1 MGGFGLIET
10 YFVPVLLQGE
20 AEQVPDEFDSKQNAI
35 DSSKLFNIRVWEG
48 IQYKFAKDLG
58 IAIKVMS
65 EDGKIDTPESNFSDF
80 FRLLTSTEEG
90 RKICEVTPDSIE
102 KDARFVKLYADCVYY
117 CATTYF
123 YGKKF
128 NILVGIREREY
139 NEPMVKALSER
150 AGLDYAELLEAYK
163 TQAVFTEEKI
173 ISIADLIVDL
183 FNIVIELSVQEY
195 ITNMANKEKGGE
207 IAKMSALMEASI
219 IINSTRNLDQ
229 LLKIIMQSAE
239 KVMQAE
245 ASSVFLIDSE
255 KNELFFEI
263 ATGPKEEEVKK
274 IRLKMGEGIAG
285 WVAYT
290 GESLLVPDVSQDPRF
305 ARRVDEQT
313 MFITKSVICVPLKVR
328 NQTIGVVQV
337 LNKIGGGNF
346 SKTEIKFLEAL
357 ASQAAI
363 AIENANLYEHLEE
376 RAEQL
381 NKEIKTANLD
391 LRIEKLRIESMV
403 QSMEDAV
410 VAVNKDKKIVM
421 VNRVAERIFSINGEN
436 AEGKSLEDIIKTKD
450 IVDNFGIV
458 LLTKNINKTE
468 VKFQLGN
475 KEHIFAAVI
484 APIID
489 EKNEAAGS
497 VAVFR
502 DITEIKE
509 LDKMKSEFLNMVS
522 HELRTPLTPIQAYS
536 ELMMIRNVDNEKVKK
551 YANIINKETQRLG
564 ALIGDLLDL
573 SRIDAGKGLSLT
585 LEPVDMNELMNTV
598 YETFRSASVK
608 HKIILTLPE
617 KSEIIMV
624 DKNKMIQVLTNLLS
638 NALKYSPEGGD
649 IEIKTWHENEVFY
662 GSVRDTGLGIAE
674 EDLQK
679 IFDKFYRVESEKV
692 KKIGGTGIGLPIVK
706 YILELHN
713 GGIEVKS
720 EVNKGSEFIFH
731 VPIVRP
737 S

>member
-1 MGGFGLIET
+1 M
-10 YFVPVLLQGE
+10 
-20 AEQVPDEFDSKQNAI
+20 AEDNFPKQTTI

-65 EDGKIDTPESNFSDF
+65 EDGKINTEESNFSDF
-80 FRLLTSTEEG
+80 YNILTSTEEG
-90 RKICEVTPDSIE
+90 KKLCEINHENIDKE
-102 KDARFVKLYADCVYY
+102 ARFITLYADCVYY
-117 CATTYF
+117 CASTYF

-128 NILVGIREREY
+128 NIFVGIKERVS
-139 NEPMVKALSER
+139 NDLLVKQLAEK
-150 AGLDYAELLEAYK
+150 AGVDYAELFAAYK
-163 TQAVFTEEKI
+163 SQTVFSDERLI
-173 ISIADLIVDL
+173 NIADLIVDL

-195 ITNMANKEKGGE
+195 ITHMANKEKEEE

-245 ASSVFLIDSE
+245 VSSVFLIDSE
-255 KNELFFEI
+255 RNELFFEV
-263 ATGPKEEEVKK
+263 ATGPKEDVVKK
-274 IRLKMGEGIAG
+274 IRLKMGEGIVG

-313 MFITKSVICVPLKVR
+313 QFITRSVICVPLKVR

-337 LNKIGGGNF
+337 LNKIGGGSF

-381 NKEIKTANLD
+381 NKDLKNANMNLS
-391 LRIEKLRIESMV
+391 IEKLRIESIV

-410 VAVNKDKKIVM
+410 LAVNSEKKIVK
-421 VNRVAERIFSINGEN
+421 VNRVAERIFSIDGGR
-436 AEGKSLEDIIKTKD
+436 AEGRPLEDVVKIRD
-450 IVDNFGIV
+450 LRDNFTTV
-458 LLTKNINKTE
+458 LAVKSITKTE
-468 VKFQLGN
+468 VKFQMGN
-475 KEHIFAAVI
+475 KEHIFAAVF

-536 ELMMIRNVDNEKVKK
+536 ELMMVRNVDNEKVKK
-551 YANIINKETQRLG
+551 YADIINRETQRLG

-573 SRIDAGKGLSLT
+573 SRIDAGKGLSLA
-585 LEPVDMNELMNTV
+585 LEPVDMNELMLTV
-598 YETFRSASVK
+598 YETFKNASTR

-617 KSEIIMV
+617 KSEIILV
-624 DKNKMIQVLTNLLS
+624 DKNKIIQVMTNLLS
-638 NALKYSPEGGD
+638 NALKYSPDGGE
-649 IEIKTWHENEVFY
+649 ITIKTWFDDKMFY
-662 GSVRDTGLGIAE
+662 GSVKDQGLGIAE
-674 EDLQK
+674 EDLTR
-679 IFDKFYRVESEKV
+679 IFEKFFRVESEKV

-713 GGIEVKS
+713 GSIKVFS
-720 EVNKGSEFIFH
+720 EFNKGSEFVFNIPK
-731 VPIVRP
+731 VKPQEDLNG
-737 S
+737 

>member
-1 MGGFGLIET
+1 M
-10 YFVPVLLQGE
+10 
-20 AEQVPDEFDSKQNAI
+20 AEEISQAPASI

-65 EDGKIDTPESNFSDF
+65 EDGKINTVESNFSDF
-80 FRLLTSTEEG
+80 YNILTSTEEG
-90 RKICEVTPDSIE
+90 KKLCEINHENIDRE
-102 KDARFVKLYADCVYY
+102 ARFITLYADCVYY

-128 NILVGIREREY
+128 NIFVGVKERVPNELLVKE
-139 NEPMVKALSER
+139 LSEK
-150 AGLDYAELLEAYK
+150 AGVDYSELLAAYK
-163 TQAVFTEEKI
+163 SQTVFSDERLI
-173 ISIADLIVDL
+173 NIADLIVDL

-195 ITNMANKEKGGE
+195 ITHMANKEKEEE
-207 IAKMSALMEASI
+207 IAKMSALMDASI
-219 IINSTRNLDQ
+219 IINSTRNLDL

-255 KNELFFEI
+255 RNELFFEV
-263 ATGPKEEEVKK
+263 ATGPKEAEVKK

-290 GESLLVPDVSQDPRF
+290 GESLLVSDVSKDPRF

-313 MFITKSVICVPLKVR
+313 QFITRSVICVPLKVR

-337 LNKIGGGNF
+337 LNKIGGGSF

-381 NKEIKTANLD
+381 NKDLKNANLN
-391 LRIEKLRIESMV
+391 LSIEKLRIESIV

-410 VAVNKDKKIVM
+410 LAVNREKKIVM
-421 VNRVAERIFSINGEN
+421 VNRIAERIFSIDGGR
-436 AEGKSLEDIIKTKD
+436 AEGRPLEDVVKIAD
-450 IVDNFGIV
+450 LRDNFTTV
-458 LLTKNINKTE
+458 LAVKNITKTE
-468 VKFQLGN
+468 VKFTMGN
-475 KEHIFAAVI
+475 KEHIFAAVF

-536 ELMMIRNVDNEKVKK
+536 ELMMVRNVYNEKVKK
-551 YANIINKETQRLG
+551 YADIINRETQRLG

-573 SRIDAGKGLSLT
+573 SRIDAGKGLSLA
-585 LEPVDMNELMNTV
+585 LEPVDMNELMQTV
-598 YETFRSASVK
+598 YETFKNASAR

-617 KSEIIMV
+617 KSEIILV
-624 DKNKMIQVLTNLLS
+624 DKNKIIQVMTNLLS
-638 NALKYSPEGGD
+638 NALKYSPEGGE
-649 IEIKTWHENEVFY
+649 ITIKTWFDDKMFY
-662 GSVRDTGLGIAE
+662 GSVKDQGLGIAE
-674 EDLQK
+674 EDLGR

-713 GGIEVKS
+713 GNIRVIS
-720 EVNKGSEFIFH
+720 EFNKGSEFVFNIPK
-731 VPIVRP
+731 VKP
-737 S
+737 

>member
-1 MGGFGLIET
+1 MF
-10 YFVPVLLQGE
+10 
-20 AEQVPDEFDSKQNAI
+20 DEKPSKPAAI

-58 IAIKVMS
+58 IALKVIS
-65 EDGKIDTPESNFSDF
+65 EDGKINTEESNFSPF
-80 FRLLTSTEEG
+80 FKLLMSTEAG
-90 RKICEVTPDSIE
+90 RKICEIKAENIDRE
-102 KDARFVKLYADCVYY
+102 ARFVTLYADCTYY

-128 NILVGIREREY
+128 NILVGTKERPQ
-139 NEPMVKALSER
+139 NEELVKKLAVD
-150 AGLDYAELLEAYK
+150 AGVDFNELLAAYK
-163 TQAVFTEEKI
+163 EVPEFSEERLVNV
-173 ISIADLIVDL
+173 ADLIVDL

-195 ITNMANKEKGGE
+195 ITHMANKEKEEE

-229 LLKIIMQSAE
+229 LLKLIMQSAE

-245 ASSVFLIDSE
+245 ASSVFLIDNE
-255 KNELFFEI
+255 RNELFFEI
-263 ATGPKEEEVKK
+263 ATGPKEEEVQK

-290 GESLLVPDVSQDPRF
+290 GESLLVPDVSKDPRF

-313 MFITKSVICVPLKVR
+313 QFITRSVICVPLKVR

-381 NKEIKTANLD
+381 NKDLKKVNVNLS
-391 LRIEKLRIESMV
+391 IEKLRIESIV

-410 VAVNKDKKIVM
+410 IAVDSNKKMVM
-421 VNRVAERIFSINGEN
+421 INRVAERLFELDWDRAMEKPLGDTM
-436 AEGKSLEDIIKTKD
+436 KSGDIIN
-450 IVDNFGIV
+450 NFTMV
-458 LLTKNINKTE
+458 LNDKKITKTE
-468 VKFQLGN
+468 VKLMIGN
-475 KEHIFAAVI
+475 KEHIFAAVF

-489 EKNEAAGS
+489 EKDNTAGS

-536 ELMMIRNVDNEKVKK
+536 ELMMVRDVDSQKVKK
-551 YANIINKETQRLG
+551 YADIINKETQRLG

-585 LEPVDMNELMNTV
+585 LEPIDFNELLHTV
-598 YETFRSASVK
+598 YETFKSASVK

-617 KSEIIMV
+617 KSEIILV
-624 DKNKMIQVLTNLLS
+624 DRNKMIQVLTNLLS
-638 NALKYSPEGGD
+638 NALKYSPEGG
-649 IEIKTWHENEVFY
+649 EITIRVWDDDKTLYF
-662 GSVRDTGLGIAE
+662 SVKDQGLGIAG
-674 EDLQK
+674 EDLDK

-713 GGIEVKS
+713 GGVTVKS
-720 EVNKGSEFIFH
+720 EINKGSEFICYIPK
-731 VPIVRP
+731 VKQK
-737 S
+737 

>member
-1 MGGFGLIET
+1 M
-10 YFVPVLLQGE
+10 
-20 AEQVPDEFDSKQNAI
+20 AEDNSPKQTTI

-65 EDGKIDTPESNFSDF
+65 EDGMINTVESNFSDF
-80 FRLLTSTEEG
+80 YSILTSTESG
-90 RKICEVTPDSIE
+90 KKLCEINHENIDKE
-102 KDARFVKLYADCVYY
+102 ARFITLYADCVYY

-128 NILVGIREREY
+128 NIFVGVKERVPNELLVKE
-139 NEPMVKALSER
+139 LSEK
-150 AGLDYAELLEAYK
+150 AGVDYSELLQAYK
-163 TQAVFTEEKI
+163 TQTVFSDERLI
-173 ISIADLIVDL
+173 NIADLIVDL

-195 ITNMANKEKGGE
+195 ITHMANKEKEEE
-207 IAKMSALMEASI
+207 IAKMSALMDASI

-255 KNELFFEI
+255 RNELFFEV

-290 GESLLVPDVSQDPRF
+290 GESLLVPDVSKDPRF

-313 MFITKSVICVPLKVR
+313 QFITRTVICVPLKVR

-337 LNKIGGGNF
+337 LNRIGGGSF

-381 NKEIKTANLD
+381 NKDLKNANLN
-391 LRIEKLRIESMV
+391 LSIEKLRIESIV

-410 VAVNKDKKIVM
+410 LAVNREKKIVM
-421 VNRVAERIFSINGEN
+421 VNRIAERIFSIDGGR
-436 AEGKSLEDIIKTKD
+436 AEGRPLEDVVKIRD
-450 IVDNFGIV
+450 LRDNFTTV
-458 LLTKNINKTE
+458 LAVKNITKTE
-468 VKFQLGN
+468 VKFQMGN
-475 KEHIFAAVI
+475 KEHIFAAVF

-536 ELMMIRNVDNEKVKK
+536 ELMMVRNVDNEKVKK
-551 YANIINKETQRLG
+551 YADIINRETQRLG

-573 SRIDAGKGLSLT
+573 SRIDAGKGLSLA
-585 LEPVDMNELMNTV
+585 LEPVDMNELMHTV
-598 YETFRSASVK
+598 YETFKNASAR

-624 DKNKMIQVLTNLLS
+624 DKNKIIQVMTNLLS
-638 NALKYSPEGGD
+638 NALKYSPEGGE
-649 IEIKTWHENEVFY
+649 ITIKTWFDDKMFY
-662 GSVRDTGLGIAE
+662 GSVKDQGLGIAE
-674 EDLQK
+674 EDLSR

-713 GGIEVKS
+713 GAIKVIS
-720 EVNKGSEFIFH
+720 EFNKGSEFVFNIPK
-731 VPIVRP
+731 VKP
-737 S
+737 

>member
-1 MGGFGLIET
+1 M
-10 YFVPVLLQGE
+10 
-20 AEQVPDEFDSKQNAI
+20 AEDNSPKQTTI

-65 EDGKIDTPESNFSDF
+65 EDGMINTVESNFSDF
-80 FRLLTSTEEG
+80 YNILTSTEAG
-90 RKICEVTPDSIE
+90 KKLCEINHENIDKE
-102 KDARFVKLYADCVYY
+102 ARFITLYADCVYY

-128 NILVGIREREY
+128 NIFVGVKERVPNELLVKE
-139 NEPMVKALSER
+139 LSEK
-150 AGLDYAELLEAYK
+150 AGVDYAELLQAYK
-163 TQAVFTEEKI
+163 TQTVFSDERLI
-173 ISIADLIVDL
+173 NIADLIVDL

-195 ITNMANKEKGGE
+195 ITHMANKEKEEE
-207 IAKMSALMEASI
+207 IAKMSALMDASI

-255 KNELFFEI
+255 RNELFFEV

-290 GESLLVPDVSQDPRF
+290 GESLLVPDVSKDPRF

-313 MFITKSVICVPLKVR
+313 QFITRTVICVPLKVR

-337 LNKIGGGNF
+337 LNRIGGGSF

-381 NKEIKTANLD
+381 NKDLKNANLN
-391 LRIEKLRIESMV
+391 LSIEKLRIESIV

-410 VAVNKDKKIVM
+410 LAVNREKKIVM
-421 VNRVAERIFSINGEN
+421 VNRIAERIFSIDGGR
-436 AEGKSLEDIIKTKD
+436 AEGRPLEDVVKIRD
-450 IVDNFGIV
+450 LRDNFTTV
-458 LLTKNINKTE
+458 LAVKNITKTE
-468 VKFQLGN
+468 VKFQMGN
-475 KEHIFAAVI
+475 KEHIFAAVF

-536 ELMMIRNVDNEKVKK
+536 ELMMVRNVDNEKVKK
-551 YANIINKETQRLG
+551 YADIINRETQRLG

-573 SRIDAGKGLSLT
+573 SRIDAGKGLSLA
-585 LEPVDMNELMNTV
+585 LEPVDMNELMHTV
-598 YETFRSASVK
+598 YETFKNASAR

-624 DKNKMIQVLTNLLS
+624 DKNKIIQVMTNLLS
-638 NALKYSPEGGD
+638 NALKYSPEGGE
-649 IEIKTWHENEVFY
+649 ITIKTWFDDNMFY
-662 GSVRDTGLGIAE
+662 GSVKDQGLGIAE
-674 EDLQK
+674 EDLSR

-713 GGIEVKS
+713 GTIKVIS
-720 EVNKGSEFIFH
+720 EFNKGSEFVFNIPK
-731 VPIVRP
+731 VKP
-737 S
+737 